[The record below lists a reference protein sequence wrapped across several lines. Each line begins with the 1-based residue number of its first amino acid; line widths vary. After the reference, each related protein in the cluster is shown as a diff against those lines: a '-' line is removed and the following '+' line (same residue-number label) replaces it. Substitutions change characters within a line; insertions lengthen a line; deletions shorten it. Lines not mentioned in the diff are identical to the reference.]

1 MRLALVII
9 FLLLA
14 IGCGSVPD
22 HGSFDSIEDFD
33 LSESTQEVLAIGQQ
47 NGTSA
52 FTYVGL
58 GLFVIGSVMFAT
70 VMKDGGL
77 KLIACGLLAGS
88 IPYVIQ
94 SSYFSI
100 IVSGAL
106 LISLLIAVYHLWWK
120 VRKIENGEEEKS

>member
-1 MRLALVII
+1 MRAAAISLFI
-9 FLLLA
+9 LLL
-14 IGCGSVPD
+14 IGCASVPD
-22 HGSFDSIEDFD
+22 HSVLDSFEDFN
-33 LSESTQEVLAIGQQ
+33 LSESTEEVLAIGQQ

-70 VMKDGGL
+70 VMRDAGL
-77 KLIACGLLAGS
+77 KLIACGILAGS

-106 LISLLIAVYHLWWK
+106 LISLLIVVYYLWLK
-120 VRKIENGEEEKS
+120 MRKTENAEEEKS